1 MYQKVFYS
9 SINKYE
15 IAFLLYFI
23 KRLIKMYFKWLNNI
37 SYRKYN
43 LIFIYIYQKSLFIFF
58 ENVDH
63 NKININI
70 DLGLKSN
77 IKFKCL

>member
-1 MYQKVFYS
+1 
-9 SINKYE
+9 
-15 IAFLLYFI
+15 
-23 KRLIKMYFKWLNNI
+23 MYFKWLNNI